1 MNGEPTWLLS
11 GQTFIEPLAGR
22 VCSPPMGRGTAGWT
36 HEGCGAVAEPNPA
49 ARAKRERP
57 GLSGISQL
65 WWLPRDGGSHLPCHS
80 CGQAARL
87 DLSLWSQQT
96 GYHSA
101 PGPCFQ
107 SSVSRGESWSQRPQ
121 PGVGEEKEGQ
131 ARPLGPAVAL
141 LSWGPALSRSQV
153 GTERGSGVP
162 VQRGGRQE
170 LQTVAAA
177 RTAWTAARPSAVTAV
192 SPAGVPPPP
201 SAW

>member
-1 MNGEPTWLLS
+1 MNREPTWLLS
-11 GQTFIEPLAGR
+11 GQTFIQPLAGR

-65 WWLPRDGGSHLPCHS
+65 WWLLRDGGSHLPCHS

-121 PGVGEEKEGQ
+121 
-131 ARPLGPAVAL
+131 A
-141 LSWGPALSRSQV
+141 
-153 GTERGSGVP
+153 
-162 VQRGGRQE
+162 RGGRREGRPGPASGTSCSPSE
-170 LQTVAAA
+170 LGPSTQQKPGGD
-177 RTAWTAARPSAVTAV
+177 RAWQWRSCTEGRQ
-192 SPAGVPPPP
+192 AGVADGG
-201 SAW
+201 SC